1 MEINA
6 TFVHT
11 DTTLKEIEKTAIL
24 KALIRN
30 NWKKLQT
37 AKELGINKNTLR
49 RKIVA
54 YGIEDNSPRKNY
66 EKKS

>member
-6 TFVHT
+6 TFVPR
-11 DTTLKEIEKTAIL
+11 DTTLKEIEKTAII

-54 YGIEDNSPRKNY
+54 YGLEKNSLGEKN